1 MIAVT
6 EKPNPGE
13 TIIKWQ
19 RYILALARRFASRHE
34 DREELANEIVVAV
47 LKNWSRWNPARGAFS
62 TWATQVARTTANAQR
77 SHRDRHTVRA
87 TTSLNTPNRARDERE
102 SFGDHLADCKATDPT
117 EEADRRIRQQIVA
130 RAIAKLPHDEQ
141 EAIQARYYEGVT
153 TITST
158 TREAMN
164 RGLASL
170 AGELEHIND
179 R

>member
-19 RYILALARRFASRHE
+19 HYILALARRFAARHE

-47 LKNWSRWNPARGAFS
+47 LKNWGSWNPERGAFS
-62 TWATQVARTTANAQR
+62 TWATQVARTAVHVQR
-77 SHRDRHTVRA
+77 SHRNRHTVGA
-87 TTSLNTPNRARDERE
+87 ASLSTTSRTRDERE
-102 SFGDHLADCKATDPT
+102 SYGDHLADRKASDPT
-117 EEADRRIRQQIVA
+117 EEADRSIRQQILA
-130 RAIAKLPHDEQ
+130 RAIANLPHDER
-141 EAIQARYYEGVT
+141 EAIQARFYEGVT

-158 TREAMN
+158 RREAMN
-164 RGLASL
+164 RGLARL
-170 AGELEHIND
+170 AGELEHISD